1 MVPRVHLII
10 KNINGLQ
17 DYLKDKLSILKE
29 RNLLEFIEEEINKSL
44 KIKIKEFEEEILKKI
59 KDIKNIKNLKIKCEK
74 EEEDNNKE
82 EINENPR
89 ILRPINFFF
98 KSINKE
104 EMEKLFDNINKKKQI
119 EILILVEKQLEV
131 TEYYL
136 IGKFFKQDRIDI
148 TNYKTIE
155 NIEVKRNYDGLY
167 NKYIKNNKILK
178 EKK

>member
-1 MVPRVHLII
+1 MSKKEEIIKIDLDEDEDKKIEIDNDNIFSNKKEKDIREEIEEINRRLDFFDKEVVPRVHLII

-119 EILILVEKQLEV
+119 EKLILV
-131 TEYYL
+131 
-136 IGKFFKQDRIDI
+136 
-148 TNYKTIE
+148 
-155 NIEVKRNYDGLY
+155 
-167 NKYIKNNKILK
+167 
-178 EKK
+178 